1 MHFKIYIYY
10 HKETFTPIL
19 PKGKLTNYPII
30 VLLGKNYPT
39 IILRLSIEIW
49 DCIITLTQFLSNEN
63 LSLIMSTWRI
73 CYENLK
79 SCLCLVVGKIFFLS
93 LYLCAIVSV
102 CYVYLYLFMIK
113 GDYNPVWSRV
123 TILIYCNLSNTH
135 SNFVGD
141 DVDSGTAINTVID
154 A

>member
-79 SCLCLVVGKIFFLS
+79 SCLCLVVGKICFCPYIYVQLS
-93 LYLCAIVSV
+93 VFVMYICIYL
-102 CYVYLYLFMIK
+102 
-113 GDYNPVWSRV
+113 WSRG
-123 TILIYCNLSNTH
+123 TIILYDLGWPSWYIVIYPTP
-135 SNFVGD
+135 
-141 DVDSGTAINTVID
+141 TAILWVMM
-154 A
+154 